1 MGRCRP
7 LYGCRCLQAGYRETF
22 QESSSLNPALG
33 GKWLSFVADQSI
45 IHASPTEHLKI
56 MNYLFLAISVFALSL
71 SNNAIAEESVE
82 AAVSEQKVYPQEKT
96 VYVTDEFLVP
106 LRETPCSR
114 CTIVHRG
121 IKTGSKLRL
130 LEVVDGWAHLITAR
144 GTEGWMESQYLVDEP
159 IARIKLNQQQKELA
173 AVKKRNTELDRNYN
187 ELREESKALRDQLD
201 NSLGD
206 NETVA
211 RELAEIRTIS
221 SDAIALNQQNEQLV
235 KNNHMLQRENDALK
249 ANVDDLQK
257 DKRNESFLYGGLT
270 VFLGAILVI
279 LIPKLRGRK
288 RFSEWQ

>member
-1 MGRCRP
+1 M
-7 LYGCRCLQAGYRETF
+7 
-22 QESSSLNPALG
+22 
-33 GKWLSFVADQSI
+33 K
-45 IHASPTEHLKI
+45 
-56 MNYLFLAISVFALSL
+56 YLILAISVLILSL
-71 SNNAIAEESVE
+71 GNTAFAEESVE
-82 AAVSEQKVYPQEKT
+82 ETAAAEKVYPQEKT

-121 IKTGSKLRL
+121 IKTGSKMRL
-130 LEVVDGWAHLITAR
+130 LEVVDGWGHLITAR
-144 GTEGWMESQYLVDEP
+144 GTEGWMEAQYLVDEP

-173 AVKKRNTELDRNYN
+173 DLKKRNSELDRDFQ
-187 ELREESKALRDQLD
+187 ELRAESKALRDQLD
-201 NSLGD
+201 SSLGD

-211 RELAEIRTIS
+211 RELAEIKTIS
-221 SDAIALNQQNEQLV
+221 SDAIALNQQNEKLV

>member
-1 MGRCRP
+1 
-7 LYGCRCLQAGYRETF
+7 
-22 QESSSLNPALG
+22 
-33 GKWLSFVADQSI
+33 
-45 IHASPTEHLKI
+45 
-56 MNYLFLAISVFALSL
+56 MNYLFLAISVLAISL
-71 SNNAIAEESVE
+71 SNNAFAEESVTE
-82 AAVSEQKVYPQEKT
+82 GTVAAEKVYPQEKT
-96 VYVTDEFLVP
+96 VYVIDEFLVP

-121 IKTGSKLRL
+121 IKTGSKMRL
-130 LEVVDGWAHLITAR
+130 LEVVDGWGHVITAR
-144 GTEGWMESQYLVDEP
+144 GIEGWMESQYLIDEP

-173 AVKKRNTELDRNYN
+173 ALKKRNSNLDKDFQ
-187 ELREESKALRDQLD
+187 ELRAESKALRAQLD
-201 NSLGD
+201 SSLGD
-206 NETVA
+206 TETVA
-211 RELAEIRTIS
+211 SELAEIRAIS
-221 SDAIALNQQNEQLV
+221 ADAITLNQQNEQLV

>member
-1 MGRCRP
+1 M
-7 LYGCRCLQAGYRETF
+7 
-22 QESSSLNPALG
+22 
-33 GKWLSFVADQSI
+33 K
-45 IHASPTEHLKI
+45 
-56 MNYLFLAISVFALSL
+56 YLFLAISVLALSL
-71 SNNAIAEESVE
+71 GNMAFAEESVE
-82 AAVSEQKVYPQEKT
+82 ETAAAAKVYPQEKT

-106 LRETPCSR
+106 LRETPCAR

-121 IKTGSKLRL
+121 IKTGSKMRL
-130 LEVVDGWAHLITAR
+130 LEVVDGWGHLITAR
-144 GTEGWMESQYLVDEP
+144 GTEGWMEAQYLVDEP
-159 IARIKLNQQQKELA
+159 IARIKLNQQQKELSA
-173 AVKKRNTELDRNYN
+173 LKKRNSELDRDFK
-187 ELREESKALRDQLD
+187 ELRAESKALRDQLD
-201 NSLGD
+201 SSLGD

-211 RELAEIRTIS
+211 QELAEIKTIS

>member
-1 MGRCRP
+1 M
-7 LYGCRCLQAGYRETF
+7 
-22 QESSSLNPALG
+22 
-33 GKWLSFVADQSI
+33 K
-45 IHASPTEHLKI
+45 
-56 MNYLFLAISVFALSL
+56 YLFLAISVLALSL
-71 SNNAIAEESVE
+71 SNTAFAEESTAE
-82 AAVSEQKVYPQEKT
+82 KVYPQEKT

-121 IKTGSKLRL
+121 IKTGTKMRL
-130 LEVVDGWAHLITAR
+130 LEVVDGWGHLVTSR
-144 GTEGWMESQYLVDEP
+144 GKEGWMEAQYLVDEP
-159 IARIKLNQQQKELA
+159 IARIKVNQQQKELA
-173 AVKKRNTELDRNYN
+173 ELKKLNSALDRDFQ
-187 ELREESKALRDQLD
+187 ELRAESKALRDQLD
-201 NSLGD
+201 SSLGD

-211 RELAEIRTIS
+211 QELAEIRAIS
-221 SDAIALNQQNEQLV
+221 ADAITLNQQNEQLV